1 MQPEVVLRICNP
13 NEIIRHRKSSMKFLI
28 TFSAL
33 AIAMISAGSDV
44 MAVTKINNANQ
55 DKELKVGD
63 PAPNWKLTGSDGKVY
78 QLSDFKGKK
87 AVVVS
92 WYPMALTGG

>member
-1 MQPEVVLRICNP
+1 LRSKVVLRLCNSK
-13 NEIIRHRKSSMKFLI
+13 EIIRHRKSSMKFLM

-33 AIAMISAGSDV
+33 VIAMISGGSDA
-44 MAVTKINNANQ
+44 MAGTETNNANQ
-55 DKELKVGD
+55 GKELKVGD
-63 PAPNWKLTGSDGKVY
+63 PAPNWKMTGSDGKVY

>member
-1 MQPEVVLRICNP
+1 MKVFMTFCALVSA
-13 NEIIRHRKSSMKFLI
+13 IIV
-28 TFSAL
+28 AD
-33 AIAMISAGSDV
+33 SDV
-44 MAVTKINNANQ
+44 MAGNKINNANQ
-55 DKELKVGD
+55 GKELKVGD

>member
-1 MQPEVVLRICNP
+1 
-13 NEIIRHRKSSMKFLI
+13 MKLLI
-28 TFSAL
+28 TFGAL
-33 AIAMISAGSDV
+33 IIAMVSAGSDA
-44 MAVTKINNANQ
+44 MAGNNNSTPS
-55 DKELKVGD
+55 KELKVGD

-87 AVVVS
+87 AVVVA

>member
-1 MQPEVVLRICNP
+1 LKSKVVLRLCNS
-13 NEIIRHRKSSMKFLI
+13 NEIIRHRKSSMKFLM

-33 AIAMISAGSDV
+33 VIAMISAGSDA
-44 MAVTKINNANQ
+44 MAGTKINNANQ
-55 DKELKVGD
+55 GKELKVGD
-63 PAPNWKLTGSDGKVY
+63 AAPNWKMTGSDGKVY

>member
-1 MQPEVVLRICNP
+1 
-13 NEIIRHRKSSMKFLI
+13 MKFLI

-33 AIAMISAGSDV
+33 VISMISAGSDV

>member
-1 MQPEVVLRICNP
+1 MQSEVVLRLCNS
-13 NEIIRHRKSSMKFLI
+13 NEIIRHRKSSMKYLM

-33 AIAMISAGSDV
+33 VIAMISAGSDA
-44 MAVTKINNANQ
+44 MAGTKINKANQ
-55 DKELKVGD
+55 GKELKVGD

-78 QLSDFKGKK
+78 QLADFKGKK

>member
-1 MQPEVVLRICNP
+1 
-13 NEIIRHRKSSMKFLI
+13 MKLLI
-28 TFSAL
+28 TFGAL
-33 AIAMISAGSDV
+33 IIAMMSAGGDA
-44 MAVTKINNANQ
+44 MAGNNNSTPGE
-55 DKELKVGD
+55 ELKVGD

-87 AVVVS
+87 AVVVA

>member
-1 MQPEVVLRICNP
+1 
-13 NEIIRHRKSSMKFLI
+13 MKLLI
-28 TFSAL
+28 TFGAL
-33 AIAMISAGSDV
+33 IIAMVNAGSDA
-44 MAVTKINNANQ
+44 MAGNN
-55 DKELKVGD
+55 KSTPSEELKVGD

-87 AVVVS
+87 AVVVA

>member
-1 MQPEVVLRICNP
+1 
-13 NEIIRHRKSSMKFLI
+13 MKLLI
-28 TFSAL
+28 TFGAL
-33 AIAMISAGSDV
+33 IIAMVSAGSDA
-44 MAVTKINNANQ
+44 MAGNNNSTPSE
-55 DKELKVGD
+55 ELKVGD

-87 AVVVS
+87 AVVVA

>member
-1 MQPEVVLRICNP
+1 
-13 NEIIRHRKSSMKFLI
+13 MKFLM

-33 AIAMISAGSDV
+33 VIAMISGGSDA
-44 MAVTKINNANQ
+44 MAGNETNNANQ
-55 DKELKVGD
+55 GKELKVGD
-63 PAPNWKLTGSDGKVY
+63 PAPNWKMTGSDGKVY

>member
-1 MQPEVVLRICNP
+1 
-13 NEIIRHRKSSMKFLI
+13 MKFLI

-33 AIAMISAGSDV
+33 VIAMISAGSDV

-63 PAPNWKLTGSDGKVY
+63 PAPIDRSDD
-78 QLSDFKGKK
+78 S
-87 AVVVS
+87 
-92 WYPMALTGG
+92 

>member
-1 MQPEVVLRICNP
+1 
-13 NEIIRHRKSSMKFLI
+13 MKFLM
-28 TFSAL
+28 TLSAL
-33 AIAMISAGSDV
+33 VIAMISAGSDA
-44 MAVTKINNANQ
+44 MAGTKINNANQ
-55 DKELKVGD
+55 GKELKVGD
-63 PAPNWKLTGSDGKVY
+63 AAPNWKMTGSDGKVY

>member
-1 MQPEVVLRICNP
+1 
-13 NEIIRHRKSSMKFLI
+13 MKFLM

-33 AIAMISAGSDV
+33 VIAMISAGSDA
-44 MAVTKINNANQ
+44 MAGTKINNANQ
-55 DKELKVGD
+55 GKELKVGD
-63 PAPNWKLTGSDGKVY
+63 AAPNWKMTGSDGKVY

-87 AVVVS
+87 AVVIS